1 MVCRIF
7 HLPYNRTLIG
17 YIRLHYQMILIGL
30 KGQIGVGKTTAADVL
45 AQRFGLND
53 YAFAEPIKQ
62 MALLLG
68 FTRNE
73 LYGTQDQK
81 LIPNA
86 HWGISGRCF
95 LQRFGTEVCGSFL
108 PTQIPEMENIWIRM
122 FEYFIKDHDG
132 TGVVV
137 GDVRFLSESSAI
149 RRNGGIII
157 EIVRATGMDT
167 SGCSNHRSETEQS
180 QIDADYTIENTG
192 TLDDLLQRLNAVIC
206 RHYARTD
213 TGYT

>member
-1 MVCRIF
+1 
-7 HLPYNRTLIG
+7 
-17 YIRLHYQMILIGL
+17 MILIGL
-30 KGQIGVGKTTAADVL
+30 KGQIGVGKTTAADLL
-45 AQRFGLND
+45 AQRFGLKE

-86 HWGISGRCF
+86 QWGISGRCF

-137 GDVRFLSESSAI
+137 GDVRFLSESLAI
-149 RRNGGIII
+149 RRKGGIII

-206 RHYARTD
+206 QHYARTD

>member
-1 MVCRIF
+1 
-7 HLPYNRTLIG
+7 
-17 YIRLHYQMILIGL
+17 MILIGL
-30 KGQIGVGKTTAADVL
+30 KGQIGAGKTTAADLLVRQFEL
-45 AQRFGLND
+45 KE

-86 HWGISGRCF
+86 QWGISGRCF

-108 PTQIPEMENIWIRM
+108 PTQIPEMKNIWIRM
-122 FEYFIKDHDG
+122 FEYFILNNRDG
-132 TGVVV
+132 KGVVV
-137 GDVRFLSESSAI
+137 GDVRFLSESLAI
-149 RRNGGIII
+149 RRKGGIII

-192 TLDDLLQRLNAVIC
+192 TLDDLLQQLNAVIC